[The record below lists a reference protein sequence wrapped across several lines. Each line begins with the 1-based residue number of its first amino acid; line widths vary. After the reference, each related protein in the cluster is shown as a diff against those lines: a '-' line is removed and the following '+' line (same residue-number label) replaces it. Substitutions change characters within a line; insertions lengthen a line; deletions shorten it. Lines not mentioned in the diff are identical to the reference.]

1 MRYIVARHIMFVNT
15 FLHTFSF
22 SSYAKDISAKKD
34 RQMPPKNMSKYD
46 ISIIGG
52 DRRTSCMAPIFAR
65 KGYRVLCFRTMEF
78 PCCETTCGQTAGA
91 NIFFTDSLREALDSA
106 PVIIGGI
113 PFTKSDCLYCEQ
125 ELEHTPI
132 RISEIQRGIHK
143 RQKIFAGVIPESFR
157 RVCEERE
164 IICYDFMCDEPMS
177 LHNAVST
184 AEGAIL
190 EALLH
195 KDTNLHMSNTLVL
208 GYGRCGRV
216 LADRLNGLHACITV
230 CSNDANELALASSLG
245 FQTLHLAKLWQNICR
260 FEYLFN
266 TIPAPIL
273 NRKCLEKVSHDAIII
288 DIASN
293 KTGADYEAAKRL
305 NVNLHFCPGLPGKY
319 AGESCAKYLTDYLLN
334 RI

>member
-1 MRYIVARHIMFVNT
+1 
-15 FLHTFSF
+15 
-22 SSYAKDISAKKD
+22 
-34 RQMPPKNMSKYD
+34 MPPKNMSKYD

-52 DRRTSCMAPIFAR
+52 DRRTSCMAPILAK
-65 KGYRVLCFRTMEF
+65 KGYRVLCFRTMEI
-78 PCCETTCGQTAGA
+78 PCCETVCGQTAET
-91 NIFFTDSLREALDSA
+91 NIFFANTLREALDSA

-113 PFTKSDCLYCEQ
+113 PFTKSDSLYCER
-125 ELEHTPI
+125 ESARSPI
-132 RISEIQRGIHK
+132 KLSEIQRGIHK
-143 RQKIFAGVIPESFR
+143 HQKIFAGVIPESFR

-208 GYGRCGRV
+208 GYGRCGKAI
-216 LADRLNGLHACITV
+216 ADRLGGLHACVTV
-230 CSNDANELALASSLG
+230 CSNDANELALASLLG
-245 FQTLHLAKLWQNICR
+245 FQTLHLSKLCQEISH
-260 FEYLFN
+260 FEYIFN

-273 NRKCLEKVSHDAIII
+273 NRKCLEKVPKNAIII
-288 DIASN
+288 DVASN
-293 KTGADYEAAKRL
+293 RVGADYEAAKHL

-319 AGESCAKYLTDYLLN
+319 AGESCARYLADYLLN